1 MCMCVYSQSL
11 RSICF
16 AVWLGNGV
24 ETDRSKTTMF
34 YDRFCGASPVA
45 QWVQN
50 PPAMQEMHPDMGLIP
65 GLGRS
70 LGREYGNPL
79 LYSCLENPIDRGA
92 WWATVHGVTK
102 SRTWLKQ
109 LSTHV
114 FPLYLFG
121 YFFPSYIE
129 KGRLP
134 KLIGVIL
141 WPYSITTSDFLN
153 AYSKVDSFHTVAFKL
168 ILESSFELYLHKK
181 K

>member
-109 LSTHV
+109 LSMHTRDKV
-114 FPLYLFG
+114 KWLWEYG
-121 YFFPSYIE
+121 
-129 KGRLP
+129 
-134 KLIGVIL
+134 IL
-141 WPYSITTSDFLN
+141 AWRIPMDRG
-153 AYSKVDSFHTVAFKL
+153 AWQATVHEVAKSWTWL
-168 ILESSFELYLHKK
+168 TD
-181 K
+181 

>member
-79 LYSCLENPIDRGA
+79 LYSCLENPLDRGA

-102 SRTWLKQ
+102 SWTQLKW
-109 LSTHV
+109 LSTVQHNIV
-114 FPLYLFG
+114 DESPPPDAG
-121 YFFPSYIE
+121 DTGSIPGP
-129 KGRLP
+129 GRSHKQWGGWPCAP
-134 KLIGVIL
+134 KLL
-141 WPYSITTSDFLN
+141 SPH
-153 AYSKVDSFHTVAFKL
+153 A
-168 ILESSFELYLHKK
+168 
-181 K
+181 